1 MLTRREL
8 LRVVPAALLAAAAR
22 AAEPPSFERIDTHVH
37 IFREA
42 PGLVAALKAASW
54 RGLSIVVSGASADE
68 PFDLDERLRT
78 AVNVHR
84 ASQGTLAWASAFDAR
99 SFESADFTERTIAQV
114 RQTFADEA
122 VGVKIWKNIGMAI
135 KGKSGS
141 FLLPDNP
148 ALLPVY
154 EAIEQAGKTLIAHLA
169 EPNGAWMPLDD
180 KNPEIAY
187 YSKNPHWHMYGK
199 ANAPDKHAILAA
211 RDRVLARYPGLRVVG
226 CHLGSDEDDL
236 HRLAQRLDTY
246 SNFAVDTAA
255 RTRYFARGDRE
266 AVRQF
271 LIRYQDRILYATDF
285 ALRGDDEAAAARGL
299 LASHDR
305 DWRFFASAERMEYA
319 GAATQGLALPDVVL
333 RKLFRENARRWIP
346 GIAV

>member
-8 LRVVPAALLAAAAR
+8 LRWIPASALAAAAR
-22 AAEPPSFERIDTHVH
+22 AAEPPGFERIDTHIH

-42 PGLVAALKAASW
+42 PALMAALKRANW
-54 RGLSIVVSGASADE
+54 RGLSIVVSGASGDE
-68 PFDLDERLRT
+68 PFDLEERLRT
-78 AVNVHR
+78 AARVHR
-84 ASQGTLAWASAFDAR
+84 ASQGTIAWASAFDAR
-99 SFESADFTERTIAQV
+99 GFESADFTERTIAQV

-135 KGKSGS
+135 KAKSGAY
-141 FLLPDNP
+141 LLPDNP

-187 YSKNPHWHMYGK
+187 YSKNPRWHMYGK
-199 ANAPDKHAILAA
+199 PDAPDKNAILMA

-236 HRLAQRLDTY
+236 NRLAKRLDTY
-246 SNFAVDTAA
+246 PNFAVDTAA
-255 RTRYFARGDRE
+255 RIRYFARGDRE

-285 ALRGDDEAAAARGL
+285 GLRGDDDAAAARGL
-299 LASHDR
+299 LATHDR
-305 DWRFFASAERMEYA
+305 DWNFFASADRMDYA
-319 GAATQGLALPDVVL
+319 GAPTQGLALPEGVL

-346 GIAV
+346 GVDA